1 MVYVHA
7 NVMQSSND
15 PDVNCRIAPKRP
27 GCYTTERLAAIRPET
42 YRRVVELL
50 AEPREH
56 VSYRAIARECRVNH
70 RTIQA
75 IERSETLS
83 IATQK
88 ERLLNQSLRI
98 AKRAADRIEDEI
110 DNAPLNV
117 ANVTYGIAVDKA
129 ALLSGD
135 PSLVI
140 RHEQEHFHAH
150 KHHFQAITAENWQ

>member
-1 MVYVHA
+1 MVNVHA

-70 RTIQA
+70 RTIGLTKSWLHSQ
-75 IERSETLS
+75 LS
-83 IATQK
+83 
-88 ERLLNQSLRI
+88 LLKARVLRVRECI
-98 AKRAADRIEDEI
+98 
-110 DNAPLNV
+110 
-117 ANVTYGIAVDKA
+117 
-129 ALLSGD
+129 
-135 PSLVI
+135 
-140 RHEQEHFHAH
+140 
-150 KHHFQAITAENWQ
+150 